1 MPTLIERILTGDEHA
16 VVELY
21 TTYSPKLLAYLKKKL
36 PKEEDAQE
44 IVNDVF
50 FEAIDGLPLFQEK
63 STILTWLYRIA
74 HNKIV
79 DFYRKRKI
87 KSFLLSQA
95 PFLEIVAKDIHNPEF
110 EFEKNRIRERIESCL
125 HNLSGQYRSIL
136 SMHYEQ
142 DIPVKDIAE
151 ILNLSFSATQS
162 LLFRA
167 RQSFKQTY
175 ERE

>member
-1 MPTLIERILTGDEHA
+1 MPTLLQRILAGDENA
-16 VVELY
+16 VVEFY
-21 TTYSPKLLAYLKKKL
+21 KTYSPKLLTYLKRKL
-36 PKEEDAQE
+36 PKEEDALE

-50 FEAIDGLPLFQEK
+50 FEAIDELPLFQEK
-63 STILTWLYRIA
+63 SSVLTWLYRIA

-110 EFEKNRIRERIESCL
+110 EFEKNRLRDKIEASL
-125 HNLSGQYRSIL
+125 HTLSLAYRNIL
-136 SMHYEQ
+136 TMHYEEK
-142 DIPVKDIAE
+142 IPVKDIAD
-151 ILNLSFSATQS
+151 ILHLSFSATQS

-167 RQSFKQTY
+167 RQSFKQAY

>member
-1 MPTLIERILTGDEHA
+1 MPTLLQRILTGDETA
-16 VVELY
+16 ILEFY
-21 TTYSPKLLAYLKKKL
+21 KNYAPKLLIYLKKKL

-50 FEAIDGLPLFQEK
+50 FEAIDALALFQEK
-63 STILTWLYRIA
+63 SSILTWLYSIA

-110 EFEKNRIRERIESCL
+110 EFEKNRVRDKIESSL
-125 HNLSGQYRSIL
+125 FALSDHYKKIL
-136 SMHYEQ
+136 KMHYEQ
-142 DIPVKDIAE
+142 DMPVKDIAE
-151 ILNLSFSATQS
+151 ILHLSFSATQS

>member
-1 MPTLIERILTGDEHA
+1 MTILIHRILAGDETA
-16 VVELY
+16 IPEFY
-21 TTYSPKLLAYLKKKL
+21 KSYSPKLLSYLKRKL

-50 FEAIDGLPLFQEK
+50 FEAIDALPLFQEK
-63 STILTWLYRIA
+63 SSILTWLYRIA

-110 EFEKNRIRERIESCL
+110 EFEKNRVRDAIESSL
-125 HNLSGQYRSIL
+125 HALSDPYKKIL
-136 SMHYEQ
+136 KMHYEE
-142 DIPVKDIAE
+142 DIAVKDIAE
-151 ILNLSFSATQS
+151 ILKLSFSATQS

-167 RQSFKQTY
+167 RQSFKQAY